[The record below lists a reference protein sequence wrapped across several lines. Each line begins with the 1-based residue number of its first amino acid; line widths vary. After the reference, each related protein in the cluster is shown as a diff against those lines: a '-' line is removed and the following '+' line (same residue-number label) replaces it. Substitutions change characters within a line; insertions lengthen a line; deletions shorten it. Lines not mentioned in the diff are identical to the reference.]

1 MEMGEKNVVDVEGD
15 SIAHHLALRTLAAIE
30 QESFSLAEKRD
41 GRNVAF
47 NGRACSGSAEE
58 SQT

>member
-1 MEMGEKNVVDVEGD
+1 MGNQDAIELLEPD
-15 SIAHHLALRTLAAIE
+15 AATQYLALCTLAAIE
-30 QESFSLAEKRD
+30 QESFSLAEERD

-47 NGRACSGSAEE
+47 NGRARSGSAEE

>member
-15 SIAHHLALRTLAAIE
+15 SIAHHLALSALAAIE
-30 QESFSLAEKRD
+30 QESFSLAEERD

-47 NGRACSGSAEE
+47 NGRACSGSA
-58 SQT
+58 